1 MPSRK
6 VLDGWQW
13 PTGVKNMNIAQRGC
27 EVVSGRA
34 NYFVNYDE
42 VMMEICRF
50 VEAYAMRAGIKLVA
64 KNR

>member
-1 MPSRK
+1 MADR
-6 VLDGWQW
+6 
-13 PTGVKNMNIAQRGC
+13 VKIMNIVQRGC

-34 NYFVNYDE
+34 SHFVNYDE
-42 VMMEICRF
+42 VMMEVCWF